1 MVDRLT
7 LRRRL
12 IRLKREPAHAPQK
25 NLDPSVCGKREQI
38 WGNYPPYSY
47 WPLQPAGPIIY
58 LALSI
63 NVAMIEEGS

>member
-1 MVDRLT
+1 M
-7 LRRRL
+7 
-12 IRLKREPAHAPQK
+12 PPK
-25 NLDPSVCGKREQI
+25 NLDPLVCGKREQI